1 MKITF
6 NGKITAGIIDTM
18 LDEQEKKK
26 QKIIAFCKNN
36 KVQELQ
42 YKDSELEFDYK
53 FKEEVET
60 RPQASKK
67 VETRGGAKNVK
78 G

>member
-67 VETRGGAKNVK
+67 VETRGGANNVK